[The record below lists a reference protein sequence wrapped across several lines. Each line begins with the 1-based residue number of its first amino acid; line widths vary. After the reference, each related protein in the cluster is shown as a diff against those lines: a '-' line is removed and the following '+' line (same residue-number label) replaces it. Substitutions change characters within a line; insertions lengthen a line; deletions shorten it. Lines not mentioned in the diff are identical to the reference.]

1 MKALRVLAILAL
13 LLPLAALTGIAAAK
27 PLVFTAIPD
36 DDETRLRQR
45 FDKVAVYL
53 SQKTGLDVRYIPVKS
68 YSASVTAFKNNQVQ
82 MAWFGGLSGVQA
94 RLAVPGSRA
103 IAQGE
108 EDVAF
113 VSYFIANASTG
124 LQESKDFP
132 VGIAGR
138 TFTFGDKGST
148 SGRLFP
154 EYFIRQHTKKA
165 PEELFKRVG
174 FSGDHSKTL
183 ALVESGAYEVGVL
196 NYTVWELNLKEKKF
210 DPAKVRV
217 IWKTPPYPDY
227 NFSVRGD
234 VDQNYGPG
242 SIAKLQQALLDMNDP
257 GLLAAFPRKRF
268 IKATNAEYQAVL
280 EVGKLVGLLE

>member
-1 MKALRVLAILAL
+1 MKTLRVSLLTLVLAVLAGL
-13 LLPLAALTGIAAAK
+13 VAAK
-27 PLVFTAIPD
+27 PFVFTAIPD
-36 DDETRLRQR
+36 DDESRLRQR
-45 FDKVAVYL
+45 FDRVARYL
-53 SQKTGLDVRYIPVKS
+53 SQQTGLEVKYIPVKS
-68 YSASVTAFKNNQVQ
+68 YSASVTAFKNDQVQ

-94 RLAVPGSRA
+94 RLAVPGSQA

-113 VSYFIANASTG
+113 VSYFIAHVSTG

-132 VGIAGR
+132 MGIAGR

-154 EYFIRQHTKKA
+154 EYFIRLHTKKS

-196 NYTVWELNLKEKKF
+196 NFTVWELNLKEKKF
-210 DPAKVRV
+210 DPTKVRV

-234 VDQNYGPG
+234 VDRNYGAG
-242 SIAKLQQALLDMNDP
+242 TTAKLQQALLDMRDP
-257 GLLAAFPRKRF
+257 ALLAAFPRKRF
-268 IKATNAEYQAVL
+268 IKATNADYQAVL

>member
-1 MKALRVLAILAL
+1 MKTWGPLAALAL
-13 LLPLAALTGIAAAK
+13 LLLLGTLTSIAAAK

-53 SQKTGLDVRYIPVKS
+53 SQKTGLEVKYIPVKS

-94 RLAVPGSRA
+94 RLAVPGSQA

-108 EDVAF
+108 EDMAF
-113 VSYFIANASTG
+113 VSYFIANTSTG

-154 EYFIRQHTKKA
+154 EYFIRQHTQKS

-196 NYTVWELNLKEKKF
+196 NYTVWELNQKEKKF
-210 DPAKVRV
+210 DPTKVRV

-234 VDQNYGPG
+234 VDRNYGPG
-242 SIAKLQQALLDMNDP
+242 SIAKLQQALLEMNDP
-257 GLLAAFPRKRF
+257 ALLAAFPRKRF
-268 IKATNAEYQAVL
+268 IKATNADYQAVL